1 VRNLLSAATLILAAS
16 SIAAAQAPT
25 SPQATISHTTKAMHY
40 RPQGGSVKVEFQ
52 SSSRMPSAA
61 GGRKVEGKKTNVEI
75 DRQIWGLEFQQVRA
89 GISDLPSCGQ
99 NFPARQSQ
107 ENWLSTMD
115 AATSRHLATCR
126 PSA

>member
-16 SIAAAQAPT
+16 SIAAAQAQT

-61 GGRKVEGKKTNVEI
+61 GEAKVEGKKTNVEI
-75 DRQIWGLEFQQVRA
+75 DAKFQGLEDSSKFGLEYLTYVLWA
-89 GISDLPSCGQ
+89 ISPQGRPVNLG
-99 NFPARQSQ
+99 
-107 ENWLSTMD
+107 E
-115 AATSRHLATCR
+115 LALDHGR
-126 PSA
+126 GHI